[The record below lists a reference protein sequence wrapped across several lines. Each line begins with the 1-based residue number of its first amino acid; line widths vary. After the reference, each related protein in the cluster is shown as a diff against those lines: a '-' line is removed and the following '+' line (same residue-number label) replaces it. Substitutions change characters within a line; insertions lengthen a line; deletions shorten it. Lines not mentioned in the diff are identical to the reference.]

1 MIKCNKCVNQS
12 NERATLERYFLEEQG
27 WDEEVVKETTT
38 EELEELYE
46 KFNQ

>member
-1 MIKCNKCVNQS
+1 MVNFKLL
-12 NERATLERYFLEEQG
+12 NRKAHRATLERYFLEEQG
-27 WDEEVVKETTT
+27 WDEEMVKETTT